1 MARITAKNFDALL
14 GADAVRRDIQGKSV
28 RSGFARVTAQV
39 IQFVVGLGS
48 MMVLARL
55 LNDADFGLRDMV
67 VVLMA
72 FVGSFQDFGLP
83 LAVSNREQIDHLG
96 MSRVFWIN
104 LWLNVG
110 IALFMLA
117 MAPLLAW
124 WFNERAVLVAT
135 PLVAFSVF
143 VLGTATQPKALLSR
157 QMRHGA
163 QTVVEVV
170 SLVVGAAVAIGMA
183 LLGYG
188 FWALIWQVAISQIL
202 RGVGMWV
209 ACGWLPAGPRA
220 SRASTG
226 LRDLFRY
233 TSDFTLFSIVSH
245 VGRNLDRFLVG
256 RFGGAA
262 NMGLYGRAYQW
273 SLFPLQQA
281 YTPLL
286 NVAVSGLSRVQHEP
300 ARYRAYFKRGLLPMY
315 ALIFPALIFMLVEA
329 HNVVLFV
336 LGADWAAAIPL
347 FRVLCVSALFES
359 VNRITK
365 WLYLSQGE
373 TRRQLRW
380 GLVYTPLMIAA
391 VVIGAQWGTIGVAWG
406 FTLGTATLT
415 FPGLAYCLRTSHITL
430 RDFLEILWRPT
441 LAALVAAGVLIA
453 LGTLLPTYNV
463 FFNLLL
469 RAPIFG
475 VVYAAVWLA
484 TPGGWSTAQQVLKL
498 VPMLKPKQLP

>member
-1 MARITAKNFDALL
+1 MARITAENFDAVLS
-14 GADAVRRDIQGKSV
+14 ADAVRRDIQGKSV
-28 RSGFARVTAQV
+28 RSGFARVAAQLV
-39 IQFVVGLGS
+39 QFVLGFGS
-48 MMVLARL
+48 AILLARL
-55 LNDADFGLRDMV
+55 IAPDQFGIRDMV

-83 LAVSNREQIDHLG
+83 LAVSNREEVDHVG
-96 MSRVFWIN
+96 MSRVFWVN

-117 MAPLLAW
+117 MTPVMAFWFQEPALLA
-124 WFNERAVLVAT
+124 AT
-135 PLVAFSVF
+135 PLMALSVF

-163 QTVVEVV
+163 LTVVETGSLIIGLVTAVV
-170 SLVVGAAVAIGMA
+170 LA

-188 FWALIWQVAISQIL
+188 YWALLWQIVAAHVTKS
-202 RGVGMWV
+202 VGMWV

-220 SRASTG
+220 SRASRG

-233 TSDFTLFSIVSH
+233 SSNVTAYSVIAH
-245 VGRNLDRFLVG
+245 VGRNLDRFLIG
-256 RFGGAA
+256 RFGGAT

-300 ARYRAYFKRGLLPMY
+300 ARYRAYFKRGMLPMY
-315 ALIFPALIFMLVEA
+315 AIIFPALIFMLVEA
-329 HNVVLFV
+329 HNVVLLV
-336 LGADWAAAIPL
+336 LGQQWAAAIPL

-391 VVIGAQWGTIGVAWG
+391 VVLGAQWGTIGVAWG
-406 FTLGTATLT
+406 FTLGTAVLT

-441 LAALVAAGVLIA
+441 AAALAAAGVLVA
-453 LGTLLPTYNV
+453 LGALLPTYNV
-463 FFNLLL
+463 FLNLLL

-475 VVYAAVWLA
+475 VVYAIVWLA

-498 VPMLKPKQLP
+498 LTVLKPTR